1 MNELLGKYKNGNY
14 TVRIFSDGTKVR
26 SASETDFNPAFAE
39 SYDCKI
45 TDRCDG
51 GCSWCYE
58 GCTPYGKH
66 GDIMNLKFFN
76 TIHPFTELAI
86 NGNDL
91 SHPDLIPFLEKMK
104 NKKVIVNMTVNQV
117 HFEKN
122 ECLIADLMEKK
133 LINGLGVSV
142 VLPTNDFVEKVKKY
156 PNIVIHA
163 INGVL
168 TKYDVKILKNHNL
181 KLLILGYKQLKRGDD
196 WYNNHKDEIEKRK
209 EWLKENLE
217 DILDCFE
224 VVSFDNLAIE
234 QLDVKRLLSDEEW
247 EEFYMGDDGNY
258 TFYIDTVN
266 KTFSKNS
273 TEADEKRYPLLD
285 NVDEMFKIIKGEKY
299 E

>member
-1 MNELLGKYKNGNY
+1 MRNLLGKYKNGSY
-14 TVRIFSDGTKVR
+14 FVEIFDDGTKIR
-26 SASETDFNPAFAE
+26 SSSDSVFEPAFAE

-45 TDRCDG
+45 TDKCDG
-51 GCSWCYE
+51 GCAWCYE
-58 GCTPYGKH
+58 GCTRHGKH
-66 GDIMNLKFFN
+66 GNIMNLKFFE

-91 SHPDLIPFLEKMK
+91 SHPDLIPFLKKMK
-104 NKKVIVNMTVNQV
+104 SKNVIVNMTVNQS

-122 ECLIADLMEKK
+122 EQLICN
-133 LINGLGVSV
+133 LINEELIYGLGVSLV
-142 VLPTNDFVEKVKKY
+142 CGSTSFVEKIKKY
-156 PNIVIHA
+156 PNAVIHV
-163 INGVL
+163 INGVF
-168 TKYDVKILKNHNL
+168 TKYDFKCIKDNGL
-181 KLLILGYKQLKRGDD
+181 KLLILGYKKLKRGDE
-196 WYNNHKDEIEKRK
+196 WYDGHKDEVEKRK

-217 DILDCFE
+217 DILECFE

-234 QLDVKRLLSDEEW
+234 QLDVKRFLTDEEW
-247 EEFYMGDDGNY
+247 EEFYMGNDGNY

-285 NVDEMFKIIKGEKY
+285 DVDEMFKIIKGEKY